1 MDLIEKIK
9 KFYYEDHLKQKEIAK
24 IVGKTPSYISQV
36 LSKTDKSKEKE
47 QRHQQSLD
55 RKKAYNNEY
64 WQTYERPCHFSN
76 TKEEYDAFRQSLEND
91 NRYLST
97 KTEMSD
103 TQLAYCNLSAY
114 HIDKNGNL
122 KLDKSLN
129 ATADMPKVI
138 NRNNTTLPTQKY
150 KNILCMER

>member
-1 MDLIEKIK
+1 
-9 KFYYEDHLKQKEIAK
+9 
-24 IVGKTPSYISQV
+24 
-36 LSKTDKSKEKE
+36 
-47 QRHQQSLD
+47 
-55 RKKAYNNEY
+55 
-64 WQTYERPCHFSN
+64 
-76 TKEEYDAFRQSLEND
+76 
-91 NRYLST
+91 
-97 KTEMSD
+97 MSD

-114 HIDKNGNL
+114 HTDKNGNL